1 MSNAPESVPAA
12 TIHLRAAGCSLL
24 VLADD
29 DRLPR
34 IRHWGADL
42 GEQSSAGAAGI
53 DIVSDP
59 HSHLS
64 GELPASEVSVVTD
77 PTTGWFGRA
86 GLKGSRLGR
95 SWSTSFRTTKVE
107 LNGRPVAGFTEGG
120 PGTLRIAAVDDEAAL
135 TLHLVIELL
144 DSGLVR
150 LRATLTNDGA
160 DFDLDELSLNVPV
173 PSQATEILDF
183 AGRWGMERQAQRHDF
198 TVGTHLRESRR
209 GRTGLDAAT
218 VVHAMEP
225 ATTFSA
231 GEAWGVHVAWSGNH
245 RHFAEHD
252 STGVRL
258 LGGGELLLP
267 GELQLATGESY
278 TTPWLYA
285 SYGVGLDAVA
295 HRFHNYLR
303 DRPQHVSTD
312 RLVTLNV
319 WEAVYFDH
327 DPERLIALADRA
339 AEVGIERFVLDDG
352 WFGARRN
359 SGAGLGDWTVSA
371 DVWPDGLHPLVN
383 AVRSHGM
390 QFGLWFEPEM
400 VNLDSDLARAHPDW
414 IMAARSVLPREQ
426 RSQHVLNL
434 SIPECFTA
442 VHDQLV
448 AMIAEYEIDYLKW
461 DHNRDHLEAGLQS
474 AGGAPTEHAQTLAV
488 YQLLDDL
495 KERFPALE
503 IESCAA
509 GGGRIDLG
517 ILERTDRVWVSD
529 CIDPLERQR
538 LMRWTGQLLPP
549 ELMGSHIGSPRS
561 HTTHRTHDLSFR
573 AATALFGHYGVEWD
587 LGAATE
593 DDLRELADWIAI
605 YKKHRGLI
613 NRGNV
618 LRGPDPADNLWLH
631 GVVAGDRSEAL
642 YGVAAMSWGAAST
655 PPRARLRG
663 LDAVRRYQVAPIVV
677 GDADRGFTP
686 PRWWDDRTAVVS
698 GAALESVGV
707 QLPNLHP
714 EHSILIHVIAVD

>member
-1 MSNAPESVPAA
+1 MESVPASV
-12 TIHLRAAGCSLL
+12 IHLRSAGCSLL
-24 VLADD
+24 VLV
-29 DRLPR
+29 DRTGLPR
-34 IRHWGADL
+34 VRHWGADL
-42 GEQSSAGAAGI
+42 GPQSAAGAAGLDVI
-53 DIVSDP
+53 SDP
-59 HSHLS
+59 HSRLP
-64 GELPASEVSVVTD
+64 GEMPAGEVAVITD

-86 GLKGSRLGR
+86 GLKGSRHGR
-95 SWSTSFRTTKVE
+95 SWSTSFRTTSVE
-107 LNGRPVAGFTEGG
+107 LNEHPVTGFTEAGA
-120 PGTLRIAAVDDEAAL
+120 GTLGVEAVDEEAAL

-144 DSGLVR
+144 ESGLVR
-150 LRATLTNDGA
+150 LRATLTNDGTE
-160 DFDLDELSLNVPV
+160 FELGELSLNVPV

-183 AGRWGMERQAQRHDF
+183 GGRWGMERQAQRHEF
-198 TVGTHLRESRR
+198 TVGTHLREGRR

-218 VVHAMEP
+218 VVHALEP
-225 ATTFSA
+225 GATFCT
-231 GEAWGVHVAWSGNH
+231 GEAWGIHVAWSGNH

-252 STGVRL
+252 SAGVRL

-267 GELQLATGESY
+267 GELRLATGQCY

-303 DRPQHVSTD
+303 NRPHHVSSDRP
-312 RLVTLNV
+312 VTLNV

-327 DPERLIALADRA
+327 DPDRLIALADRA

-352 WFGARRN
+352 WFGARRD
-359 SGAGLGDWTVSA
+359 SRAGLGDWTVSP
-371 DVWPDGLHPLVN
+371 DVWPDGLHPLVK

-434 SIPECFTA
+434 SIPECFST

-448 AMIAEYEIDYLKW
+448 AVIAEYEIDYLKW

-474 AGGAPTEHAQTLAV
+474 AGGAPVEHAQTLAA
-488 YQLLDDL
+488 YRLLDEL

-561 HTTHRTHDLSFR
+561 HTTGRTHDLSFR

-587 LGAATE
+587 LDAATPE
-593 DDLRELADWIAI
+593 QLRELADWIAL
-605 YKKHRGLI
+605 YKQHRGLI
-613 NRGNV
+613 NRGTV
-618 LRGPDPADNLWLH
+618 LRGPDPADDLWLH
-631 GVVAGDRSEAL
+631 GVVAADRSEAL
-642 YGVAAMSWGAAST
+642 YAVAAMAWGAAST

-663 LDAVRRYQVAPIVV
+663 LDATRGYRLEPVHI
-677 GDADRGFTP
+677 GDADLGFAP
-686 PRWWDDRTAVVS
+686 PRWWDDRTAVVT

-707 QLPNLHP
+707 QLPNQPP
-714 EHSILIHVIAVD
+714 EHSILIHVTAVG